1 MNDDRR
7 ARVLRA
13 IVEDYVATKE
23 PVGSKALV
31 ERHSL
36 GVSSATIRNDMAA
49 LEAQGLIAQ
58 PHTSAGRI
66 PTDKGYR
73 AFVDTIDE
81 IKPLSAAERRAV
93 SQILSHP
100 VDIDDMLERTVRLLA
115 SLTSQVA
122 VIQYPVRTSEKFRH
136 LELVDLGPGRILV
149 VFITDSG
156 HVDQRIIESR
166 ETLAADDVATLR
178 TLFNAALAA
187 LPIDAIEPAL
197 ALLEVP
203 ARLAV
208 PARAISH
215 VVVELVARRSDSRL
229 VLAGTANLART
240 SAGLYEHVAPLL
252 EAFEEQ
258 VVLLR
263 LLTHMSREMDGVTVS
278 IGEENPKSLAGTSV
292 VATNYGTQDSSA
304 SLAVLGPTRMDY
316 PTTIA
321 AVRAVASYVSGFL
334 DTSTTHHNDK
344 GHL

>member
-7 ARVLRA
+7 SRVLRA

-36 GVSSATIRNDMAA
+36 GVSPATIRNDMAA

-73 AFVDTIDE
+73 KFVDTIDE
-81 IKPLSAAERRAV
+81 IKPLSVAERRAI

-115 SLTSQVA
+115 DLTSQVA
-122 VIQYPVRTSEKFRH
+122 VIQYPVRSREKFRH
-136 LELVDLGPGRILV
+136 LELVDLGSHRVLV

-156 HVDQRIIESR
+156 QVDQRIVDMRHDLDEL
-166 ETLAADDVATLR
+166 ELTTLR
-178 TLFNAALAA
+178 TLFNSHLDGRSLDEVAPALRMLDVPAALAA
-187 LPIDAIEPAL
+187 PAQAIA
-197 ALLEVP
+197 EVV
-203 ARLAV
+203 A
-208 PARAISH
+208 
-215 VVVELVARRSDSRL
+215 ELSLGRRHERL
-229 VLAGTANLART
+229 VMAGTANLAR
-240 SAGLYEHVAPLL
+240 SSGGIYEHVAPLL

-258 VVLLR
+258 VVLLK
-263 LLTHMSREMDGVTVS
+263 LLTHMSAEMDGVNVS
-278 IGEENPKSLAGTSV
+278 IGHENPESLATTSV
-292 VATNYGTQDSSA
+292 IASNYGTADSRA

-316 PTTIA
+316 PMTIA
-321 AVRAVASYVSGFL
+321 AVRAVARYVTVIL
-334 DTSTTHHNDK
+334 NDNN
-344 GHL
+344 

>member
-7 ARVLRA
+7 SRVLRA

-49 LEAQGLIAQ
+49 LEAQGFIAQ

-73 AFVDTIDE
+73 KFVDSIDE
-81 IKPLSAAERRAV
+81 IKPLSVAERRAI
-93 SQILSHP
+93 STFLAHP
-100 VDIDDMLERTVRLLA
+100 VDIDDMLERTVRVLA

-122 VIQYPVRTSEKFRH
+122 VIQYPTRTSETFRH
-136 LELVDLGPGRILV
+136 LELVDLGLGRLLV

-156 HVDQRIIESR
+156 KVDQRIVECP
-166 ETLAADDVATLR
+166 LQADDLTTLR
-178 TLFNAALAA
+178 TIFNTVLTGLPLETISTALAS
-187 LPIDAIEPAL
+187 LQ
-197 ALLEVP
+197 VP
-203 ARLAV
+203 ANLLH
-208 PARAISH
+208 PAHTIAH
-215 VVVELVARRSDSRL
+215 VVTELSESRHPDKL
-229 VLAGTANLART
+229 VMAGTANLARA
-240 SAGLYEHVAPLL
+240 SDGVFDHVAPLL

-258 VVLLR
+258 VVILKLLS
-263 LLTHMSREMDGVTVS
+263 HMSAEIDGVSVS
-278 IGEENPKSLAGTSV
+278 IGRENPESLATTSV
-292 VATNYGTQDSSA
+292 IATNYGTAQTGA

-321 AVRAVASYVSGFL
+321 AVRAVARYVSVFL
-334 DTSTTHHNDK
+334 ND
-344 GHL
+344 